1 MYYTFGFFFTSEP
14 NGNIYKKCQRKYK
27 QTQDKKLTPQ
37 KCTFTSVHITYPLT
51 LYLPPPRAKYGVSR
65 TSNIRGKM
73 VHLLD
78 LTRTRYWYE
87 VVWWYLGS
95 LSNIACEPWVEHFMC
110 PKGTRLCVGHAPFP
124 KTNSSTISRGRSHK
138 VAINRFLLHMFFA
151 KVLDLH
157 VISSI

>member
-1 MYYTFGFFFTSEP
+1 MWLILYIVLTTSCPLHQYIYILRQIHGWISSMNKQYWHNMEIEYIQYI
-14 NGNIYKKCQRKYK
+14 NIHSSKIHY
-27 QTQDKKLTPQ
+27 LI
-37 KCTFTSVHITYPLT
+37 HIWTT
-51 LYLPPPRAKYGVSR
+51 I
-65 TSNIRGKM
+65 NIRGKM

-95 LSNIACEPWVEHFMC
+95 LSNIACEPWVEHFRC
-110 PKGTRLCVGHAPFP
+110 GKGTRLCVGHAPFP
-124 KTNSSTISRGRSHK
+124 KTNSSTISRVVSHK